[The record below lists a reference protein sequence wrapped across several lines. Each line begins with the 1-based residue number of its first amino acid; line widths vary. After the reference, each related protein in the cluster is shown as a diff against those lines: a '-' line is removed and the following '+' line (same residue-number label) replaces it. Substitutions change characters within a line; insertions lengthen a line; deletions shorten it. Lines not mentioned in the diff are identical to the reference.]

1 MRKNV
6 LITGASSD
14 LGISIASLFAKNGY
28 DIIATYLSN
37 LEGVQALKSKLESTY
52 SINVSL
58 FHVDLR
64 DEKRI
69 EEFVHSIERVDVLV
83 NNAAWNDDC
92 DVFDKGQEDFVTAF
106 KVNAIGPFILSKCL
120 YEKLRS
126 VRGSIVNVAST
137 NGIDTMYPESIDYD
151 SSKAALINITK
162 NLARAFS
169 PEVRVNAVAPGWI
182 NTSSTKDMR
191 DTFRDDEEKKI
202 LLNRFAEVDE
212 IAQVVYFVAS
222 DDASYINGAVLRVDG
237 GISNEY

>member
-1 MRKNV
+1 M
-6 LITGASSD
+6 
-14 LGISIASLFAKNGY
+14 
-28 DIIATYLSN
+28 
-37 LEGVQALKSKLESTY
+37 
-52 SINVSL
+52 
-58 FHVDLR
+58 
-64 DEKRI
+64 
-69 EEFVHSIERVDVLV
+69 
-83 NNAAWNDDC
+83 
-92 DVFDKGQEDFVTAF
+92 
-106 KVNAIGPFILSKCL
+106 SKCL
-120 YEKLRS
+120 YEKLRG

-162 NLARAFS
+162 NLAKAFS